1 MRQLLLTI
9 CFSTFFC
16 STFLL
21 AQTGCPGC
29 VVEVPSGFPADTI
42 YLPTLP
48 DGEKGTPYNHDVS
61 FRLPKTTTPVN
72 AVDSTTPPGITI
84 SKFEITAVEGL
95 PPGLYWQLNQSVFD
109 PAVQT
114 DGCIKI
120 CGTPLA
126 SDSFVLT
133 IRLKATVFI
142 ITQESSF
149 PMSLYVAPKISNTVG
164 FSLTDPSG
172 CGSTTVTFTN
182 NVPSNGVEG
191 FSYTWDFGDGS
202 PTSTAENPPPY
213 TYDQPGTYE
222 VAYQAIVDTAGYTL
236 ESIQVLAVGCTD
248 PPFFGNPDLFL
259 EIKNPAGDIIFNSS
273 PAINNTPIPYTFP
286 VNLLLGEGNY
296 TLTVW
301 DDDAG
306 IKGSDDVCGTLT
318 FNYLSHGTLVAGS
331 LQVFMNILHPID
343 TIISRD
349 TVVVYPQPDAP
360 SVNAPA
366 GLMSCAGEEDLVL
379 VSSYGFGNQWLF
391 DEEPIP
397 GATNFVLMPMQSG
410 SYAVQYIS
418 ADGCVATSEAVNVV
432 FAPLPAPPVWFNYLN
447 SLRLMDSTALPVQY
461 ALQWYSGG
469 MPIPGETGIWYCSSE
484 TGNYSLV
491 VTDLSTGCTNA
502 YGASV
507 TNNPNFDCL
516 VGTHAPSRTLFEIMP
531 NPTMGTVN
539 LQLQEP
545 LSKPA
550 FVRVWDASGRRVH
563 GLTVQAGN
571 AVVLL
576 ELGHLNSG
584 VYAVEIVAEGLHGLG
599 RVVKF

>member
-9 CFSTFFC
+9 CFSTLFFI
-16 STFLL
+16 SNVR

-120 CGTPLA
+120 CGTPLQ
-126 SDSFVLT
+126 SDSFSLT

-142 ITQESSF
+142 ITQESDF
-149 PMSLYVAPKISNTVG
+149 PMSLYIAPRVSNTVG
-164 FSLTDPSG
+164 FSLTDPVG
-172 CGSTTVTFTN
+172 CGNTTVSFTN
-182 NVPSNGVEG
+182 NVPSNGADG
-191 FSYTWDFGDGS
+191 FSYVWDFGDGS
-202 PTSTAENPPPY
+202 PQSTAENPQPH
-213 TYDQPGTYE
+213 TYNQPGMYE
-222 VAYQAIVDTAGYTL
+222 VAYRAIVDTAGYTL
-236 ESIQVLAVGCTD
+236 ESVRVLAVGCTD

-259 EIKNPAGDIIFNSS
+259 EIRNPAGELIFNSS

-286 VNLLLGEGNY
+286 VNLVLGEGNY

-301 DDDAG
+301 DDDGG

-318 FNYLSHGTLVAGS
+318 FNYLSHGNLVAGS

-349 TVVVYPQPDAP
+349 TVVVYPQPNNP
-360 SVNAPA
+360 TVNAPA
-366 GLMSCAGEEDLVL
+366 GLNTCVGDTDLVL
-379 VSSYGFGNQWLF
+379 VSSYGFGNHWLL
-391 DEEPIP
+391 DGEPIP
-397 GATNFVLMPMQSG
+397 GATNFVLMPNHSG
-410 SYAVQYIS
+410 SYAVQYVS
-418 ADGCVATSEAVNVV
+418 ADGCVATSEAVDVV
-432 FAPLPAPPVWFNYLN
+432 FAPLPAQPVWVNYLN
-447 SLRLMDSTALPVQY
+447 SLRLTDTSALPAQY
-461 ALQWYSGG
+461 ALQWYMGNT
-469 MPIPGETGIWYCSSE
+469 PIPGETGIWYCSMQSG
-484 TGNYSLV
+484 TFSLV
-491 VTDLSTGCTNA
+491 VTDLSTGCTSA
-502 YGASV
+502 YSAPV
-507 TNNPNFDCL
+507 TNNPDFNCL
-516 VGTHAPSRTLFEIMP
+516 VSTQYPVQSLFEIMP
-531 NPTMGTVN
+531 NPTFGPVS
-539 LQLQEP
+539 LQLKTP
-545 LSKPA
+545 LDKTA
-550 FVRVWDASGRRVH
+550 MVRVWDAAGRMV
-563 GLTVQAGN
+563 LASPIQAGTM
-571 AVVLL
+571 LITLDL
-576 ELGHLNSG
+576 ERLSSG
-584 VYAVEIVAEGLHGLG
+584 MYALEIVGEGLHGLG